1 MVGVLEL
8 PSMTVMF
15 FFIVDVYKDL
25 VSDIHFL
32 ALVFVLRC
40 WDLLLPSI
48 LKALSVLDN
57 LRFFFISSKL
67 PEVCWW
73 DGLLLDEVLLRLW
86 DLVWRRG
93 IKIASWSPRQS
104 NSERRRRYC
113 RAASGHVATFQKL
126 SEWSHQ
132 AKSGLSV
139 SMVLGSR

>member
-8 PSMTVMF
+8 SFMTAMF

-67 PEVCWW
+67 PEVYP
-73 DGLLLDEVLLRLW
+73 RLNIHYIW
-86 DLVWRRG
+86 
-93 IKIASWSPRQS
+93 
-104 NSERRRRYC
+104 
-113 RAASGHVATFQKL
+113 
-126 SEWSHQ
+126 
-132 AKSGLSV
+132 
-139 SMVLGSR
+139 